1 MILEIPMKFKISTYI
16 KELFLFLLLVAAT
29 LLVLIATHKASHTRT
44 IVINEVCSNDF
55 SLVENSAGKY
65 ADYIELYNA
74 GDTTIS
80 LLNWTL
86 HTGKKDSG
94 TYTFGDIRLLPQ
106 ARVLLIHRDDAA
118 SDTDTSSITVSPKDS
133 FSLEIPCSVAKD
145 GDTLY
150 LRNSSDKTTDYVTV
164 PALTYNTVYARETD
178 GADTWKI
185 LTGTPCTDNAS
196 ASAPFWADRDDAPAE
211 PAYPLTDLSL
221 PAEAADAAVLSI
233 SIPED
238 SLYGDDGIFLS
249 ENRTLSG
256 RTAERECQVDYFSP
270 DRSNES
276 SFYSGLRVSKRSNN
290 LQCLDFNLYARN
302 IYGSDTFSTDF
313 FGNGIEHD
321 RLLLLHVAD
330 KQYLL
335 YTLLAQQNIQTV
347 SFLPCS
353 VFLNGTFYGNYYLA
367 EPVDENYLKSSYGV
381 SGKNLT
387 ILTENQLTYGSS
399 YGLLEYR
406 ALIADATANG
416 LTDPAAYENFCEK
429 IDIDSLINYYVL
441 HILLNDNDFSPY
453 DSCLVWRSE
462 TVDPGNTFS
471 DGKWHYEITG
481 LSRALFTQNSNTL
494 TNTFSHVQDTDPLFE
509 VLLQNPD
516 FRDRFS
522 EYFTDLAE
530 NRLNEAAAEA
540 LLAGTTYPEEDT
552 DNLEGEFS
560 QFFRDRSVFI
570 LSYLEDLL
578 TEEGL
583 SD

>member
-1 MILEIPMKFKISTYI
+1 M
-16 KELFLFLLLVAAT
+16 
-29 LLVLIATHKASHTRT
+29 
-44 IVINEVCSNDF
+44 
-55 SLVENSAGKY
+55 
-65 ADYIELYNA
+65 
-74 GDTTIS
+74 
-80 LLNWTL
+80 
-86 HTGKKDSG
+86 
-94 TYTFGDIRLLPQ
+94 
-106 ARVLLIHRDDAA
+106 
-118 SDTDTSSITVSPKDS
+118 
-133 FSLEIPCSVAKD
+133 
-145 GDTLY
+145 
-150 LRNSSDKTTDYVTV
+150 
-164 PALTYNTVYARETD
+164 
-178 GADTWKI
+178 
-185 LTGTPCTDNAS
+185 
-196 ASAPFWADRDDAPAE
+196 
-211 PAYPLTDLSL
+211 
-221 PAEAADAAVLSI
+221 
-233 SIPED
+233 
-238 SLYGDDGIFLS
+238 
-249 ENRTLSG
+249 
-256 RTAERECQVDYFSP
+256 
-270 DRSNES
+270 
-276 SFYSGLRVSKRSNN
+276 
-290 LQCLDFNLYARN
+290 
-302 IYGSDTFSTDF
+302 
-313 FGNGIEHD
+313 
-321 RLLLLHVAD
+321 
-330 KQYLL
+330 
-335 YTLLAQQNIQTV
+335 
-347 SFLPCS
+347 
-353 VFLNGTFYGNYYLA
+353 
-367 EPVDENYLKSSYGV
+367 
-381 SGKNLT
+381 NLT

-570 LSYLEDLL
+570 LSYLDDLL